1 MSDYVWRRKLL
12 RNAVCTVGM
21 NAALHSER
29 VSHILLID
37 TDTANEFLWGLFG
50 CRIWT
55 FSHFDHCTPCKT
67 KETLKNSCFSATSK
81 QQALGLFFKNIN
93 LLYIREEPL
102 LIYIH
107 VYVASTTLL
116 FQLLLRQDDTRSQCK
131 FSPQIVLLA
140 RVLNNEQ
147 TFAGP

>member
-1 MSDYVWRRKLL
+1 MQPCT
-12 RNAVCTVGM
+12 RNEYLTSFSSTQILQTNSFGGCLVVGFELSPTSITVLP
-21 NAALHSER
+21 A
-29 VSHILLID
+29 
-37 TDTANEFLWGLFG
+37 
-50 CRIWT
+50 
-55 FSHFDHCTPCKT
+55 KT

-107 VYVASTTLL
+107 VYVASTTL

-131 FSPQIVLLA
+131 FIPQIVLLA